1 MTKVENQIEI
11 TLDNGYKRQYPK
23 GIGLIDISKDFQ
35 SQFSSPIVAAIVN
48 NKLAE
53 LRETIEHDAE
63 IQFIDITH
71 KDGFRIYQRSLSF
84 VLILA
89 AHEVLEEQ
97 GITKV
102 RINHS
107 MNNGFYCEIEGIPAV
122 TKEILQMVEQR
133 MKELVEQDLPF
144 KKETVSLDKAMD
156 IFEEYQM
163 YDKLQLF
170 KYRRASNVNLYQLS
184 WLKNYFYG
192 YMVPSTGYLQTFR
205 LIPYAPGFILQF
217 PSRKNPNILPPS
229 VPHEKLS
236 TIFIESE
243 KWGRIMNVDTT
254 GALNEIISRGGIGDL
269 IRVSEA
275 LQEKK
280 IANIAD
286 EIFNK
291 KEQVKMVLIAG
302 SSSSG
307 KTTFAQRLSIQLRV
321 NGIRPHPISI
331 DDYFVDR
338 HVTPLDKEGNPDFEA
353 LEAIDLELFNQDL
366 QDLLKGEEISL
377 PTYNFKTGR
386 REYRDHFLKI
396 GENDILVIEGIH
408 GLNDQLTKDIPKENK
423 FKIYISA
430 LTQLNLDEHNRIPT
444 TDTRLLRRIVR
455 DNQYRGMPAS
465 QTIEMWPSVR
475 RGEERNIFPF
485 QEQADIMF
493 NSALV
498 YELAILKQYA
508 EPLLFQIDKQD
519 PYYAEAKRL
528 IKFLDYFLGVSS
540 EEVPRNS
547 IIREFIGGSCFH

>member
-1 MTKVENQIEI
+1 MEKNKKQVQIVFSNGETKQYQTGT
-11 TLDNGYKRQYPK
+11 TL
-23 GIGLIDISKDFQ
+23 LDISKEMQ
-35 SQFSSPIVAAIVN
+35 EQYKSPIVAAIVN

-53 LRETIEHDAE
+53 LRETVEHDAN

-89 AHEVLEEQ
+89 AQEVLKEQ

-107 MNNGFYCEIEGIPAV
+107 INNGFYCDIEGIPSLK
-122 TKEILQMVEQR
+122 KEDLKKIEQR
-133 MKELVEQDLPF
+133 MKELVQQDLPF
-144 KKETVSLDKAMD
+144 KKETVSLDRAQD
-156 IFEEYQM
+156 IFKEYKM
-163 YDKLQLF
+163 YDKVQLF

-205 LIPYAPGFILQF
+205 LIYYAPGFILQF
-217 PSRKNPNILPPS
+217 PNRKNPSELPPS
-229 VPHEKLS
+229 IPHEKLS
-236 TIFIESE
+236 SIFMESE
-243 KWGRIMNVDTT
+243 KWGRIMNVDTV
-254 GALNEIISRGGIGDL
+254 GALNDIISQRGIGDL

-280 IANIAD
+280 LANIAD
-286 EIFNK
+286 QIYQRKNK
-291 KEQVKMVLIAG
+291 VKIVLIAG
-302 SSSSG
+302 PSSSG

-321 NGIRPHPISI
+321 NGIQPHAISI
-331 DDYFVDR
+331 DDYFVER
-338 HVTPLDKEGNPDFEA
+338 HLTPLDEDGNPDFEA
-353 LEAIDLELFNQDL
+353 LEAIDLQLFNQDL
-366 QDLLKGEEISL
+366 QALLAGEAISL

-386 REYRDHFLKI
+386 REYRDNILKI
-396 GENDILVIEGIH
+396 GDNDILVIEGIH
-408 GLNDQLTKDIPKENK
+408 GLNDKLTKEINREHK

-455 DNQYRGMPAS
+455 DHQYRGMTAS
-465 QTIEMWPSVR
+465 QTIEMWPLVR
-475 RGEERNIFPF
+475 RGEEKNIFPF
-485 QEQADIMF
+485 QEEADIMF

-508 EPLLFQIDKQD
+508 EPLLFQISKED
-519 PYYAEAKRL
+519 PHYAEANRL

-540 EEVPRNS
+540 EEVPKNS